1 MIVTYQWIQFICKFF
16 LEWMPV
22 FPCAPGNCREWYIY
36 IYIIVFNLV
45 PWFLDEV
52 GYWQILKYNSH
63 FKRKLVANF
72 KLIYQKQKAFHF
84 DFYIVSQVVL
94 VLRSSMQLVLW
105 LQPLSGEL
113 STGILAFMVYCTCM
127 LPRSS
132 VIRIELSWDENQGLQ
147 RTTRLSGILMTTHKL
162 SSFFV
167 YLICLPRKQV
177 MMIHR
182 HPVYPAALLGIS
194 FSYCLLSVRS
204 ISLCISSIIS
214 S

>member
-113 STGILAFMVYCTCM
+113 STGILAFMVYDDNSQTLLFLCLLDM
-127 LPRSS
+127 SS
-132 VIRIELSWDENQGLQ
+132 TEASHDD
-147 RTTRLSGILMTTHKL
+147 TPPSSL
-162 SSFFV
+162 SSCITWDFI
-167 YLICLPRKQV
+167 LLLP
-177 MMIHR
+177 
-182 HPVYPAALLGIS
+182 
-194 FSYCLLSVRS
+194 
-204 ISLCISSIIS
+204 SLC
-214 S
+214 